1 LAILA
6 NKDSRVMVQGI
17 TGREGQFHTR
27 LMQEYGDRIVA
38 GVTPGRYGEQVL
50 GVPVYDTVKEALQ
63 HHEVDATVVFVPKS
77 LAKDAVLEAIDAG
90 LKLIVAVTEG
100 IPVQDTMYFRAAA
113 KERGVTLIGPNTPG
127 VMTVGE
133 CLLGIMDTHH
143 AEPGRVGVMSRSGT
157 LTVETTAYLL
167 EEGLGQSTVVGIGGD
182 PVVGSTFVD
191 VLKLFNQDED
201 TEAVVIV
208 GEIGGTKEEE
218 AALYISD
225 EMSKP
230 VAAFIPGRNA
240 PEGKRL
246 GHAGAIV
253 EGKRGTAESKIKA
266 LREAGVLVAEVPW
279 EIGGLLQSVMP

>member
-17 TGREGQFHTR
+17 TGKEGQFHTR
-27 LMQEYGDRIVA
+27 LMLEYGDRIAA

-50 GVPVYDTVKEALQ
+50 GIPVYDTVKEALQ
-63 HHEVDATVVFVPKS
+63 YHEVDVTVVFVPKH

-90 LKLIVAVTEG
+90 LKLIVVVTEG
-100 IPVQDTMYFRAAA
+100 IPVQDTMYFREAA
-113 KERGVTLIGPNTPG
+113 KERGVILIGPNTPG

-218 AALYISD
+218 AAQYIG
-225 EMSKP
+225 EQMSKP

-253 EGKRGTAESKIKA
+253 EGKRGTAESKIEA

-279 EIGGLLQSVMP
+279 EIGGLLKTVMR